1 MASGATERLEERP
14 RVMTHSM
21 RERLSEKNGS
31 RKTIFGVLSN
41 KKYEVRRIQSSYSSH
56 RKKSSRMQ
64 KKQKNSSVLLATHG
78 TIYI

>member
-1 MASGATERLEERP
+1 MGRSNEFNIGLKGAKCQESIFLRLHRRTAMASGATERREERP

-41 KKYEVRRIQSSYSSH
+41 KKYEV
-56 RKKSSRMQ
+56 
-64 KKQKNSSVLLATHG
+64 
-78 TIYI
+78 